1 MFDLQTAVAESF
13 GYQRDRRRPHARA
26 SEALMQRYYW
36 AAKAV
41 TQLNQIL
48 MLNIEE
54 RAQRP
59 GATRRCGRSTSAS
72 SSTAGMLEV
81 ASDDLYRA
89 RPARDPRDLPA
100 CYQHDGRASKGLSAR
115 TLRALYNARDLMD
128 ASFRSDPVNRA
139 TFMRDP
145 DGSRAAMTHAL
156 RLMNQTQRA
165 RPLPVGV
172 PPHRRPDAARPVP
185 RLHGRPAHP
194 DGAAQRAPLLH
205 PRARARVPVLLAA
218 RGAASTGPGCCTSRR
233 CSTTSPRAA
242 AATTPSSARARRGAS
257 AATTASTGED
267 TRAGRVPGRAST

>member
-1 MFDLQTAVAESF
+1 M
-13 GYQRDRRRPHARA
+13 R
-26 SEALMQRYYW
+26 RYYW

-54 RAQRP
+54 RVERPAGRADAADQRQVP
-59 GATRRCGRSTSAS
+59 ASAAACSRWRATTSTSATRTRSSRPS
-72 SSTAGMLEV
+72 SSTSRRSG
-81 ASDDLYRA
+81 
-89 RPARDPRDLPA
+89 P
-100 CYQHDGRASKGLSAR
+100 KGLSAR
-115 TLRALYNARDLMD
+115 TLRALYNARHLMD
-128 ASFRSDPVNRA
+128 GKFRRDPVNHA
-139 TFMRDP
+139 TFMQILQQPRRP
-145 DGSRAAMTHAL
+145 DA
-156 RLMNQTQRA
+156 RLPADEPDRGA

-218 RGAASTGPGCCTSRR
+218 RRRASTSPGCCTSPR

-242 AATTPSSARARRGAS
+242 AATTRSSARARCGAS
-257 AATTASTGED
+257 AASTASSAR
-267 TRAGRVPGRAST
+267 TRS